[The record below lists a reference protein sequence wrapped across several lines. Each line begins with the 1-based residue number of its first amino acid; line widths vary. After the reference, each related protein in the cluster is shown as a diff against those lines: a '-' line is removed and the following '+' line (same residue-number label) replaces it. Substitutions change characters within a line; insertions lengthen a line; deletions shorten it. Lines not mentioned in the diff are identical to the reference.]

1 MTDTPPADLQTPA
14 CGLVAAATS
23 ALSVQALGLAWLDAH
38 PVGMCLVAT
47 RCPDHVGIAY

>member
-23 ALSVQALGLAWLDAH
+23 ALSVQALGLAWIGARL
-38 PVGMCLVAT
+38 
-47 RCPDHVGIAY
+47 RGIRPASPAQTA